1 MTTREA
7 LSAVRTTTH
16 DYLTAVQTDV
26 LDSDEVEWLDWLRMR
41 AVEQARDAGADYPA
55 VKAAIVEAIVEVAA

>member
-26 LDSDEVEWLDWLRMR
+26 LDRDEVEWLDWLRMR
-41 AVEQARDAGADYPA
+41 AVERARAAGIEYPA
-55 VKAAIVEAIVEVAA
+55 VKAAILEGILEVAA